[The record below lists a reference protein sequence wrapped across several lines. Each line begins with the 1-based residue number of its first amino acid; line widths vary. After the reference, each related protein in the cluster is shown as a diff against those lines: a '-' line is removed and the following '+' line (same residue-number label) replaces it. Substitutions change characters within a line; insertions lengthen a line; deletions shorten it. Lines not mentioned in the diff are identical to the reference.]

1 LKKQFGHKK
10 RGKRDSL
17 KFARYLFWVSWTWVL
32 LFAVGELLA
41 AVKTEDY
48 GDKII
53 FCVVTVMALSSGG
66 FALERAL
73 KQVGAAKSRRSRVNQ
88 RGATNGTSRKKPEAE
103 IVQDPPIQEAEV
115 LGDNVEAK
123 PDEPPKRR
131 KSKATPVKSPL

>member
-1 LKKQFGHKK
+1 LKKQSGHKK
-10 RGKRDSL
+10 RAQRDSL

-41 AVKTEDY
+41 AVKTEGY

-53 FCVVTVMALSSGG
+53 FCVVTVLALGSGG

-73 KQVGAAKSRRSRVNQ
+73 KHAGAAKSRRSRVTQ
-88 RGATNGTSRKKPEAE
+88 RGASNGSSRKKPEAE
-103 IVQDPPIQEAEV
+103 IIQEPPSREAEV
-115 LGDNVEAK
+115 LADDPEIK

-131 KSKATPVKSPL
+131 RSKATL